1 MKRTIAILAVVA
13 IMGIAAYS
21 LIAETGPETGIQT
34 SDFETS
40 ENFEPSRLFDG
51 LDGQADV
58 IYLLANSSVIFG
70 PDPNGRSEEITFAG
84 LVTVPKWP
92 MENFGRRTLP
102 DGRQQIDIE
111 LVQSD
116 LTGESYLMGG
126 PIVLGEHP
134 DLRSTGT
141 ITERPDF
148 GKTRYALASNDSAQ
162 TRTST
167 DDDSSKS
174 AADDSTDS
182 ATANANEDTTT
193 ADDGE
198 EVPADFV
205 VRRKVLLTTAKGVL
219 YNETAVPVKGRVNS
233 IPPVVFADTPTGV
246 NVFRGMELPVALLD
260 QTGNVNGWFYS
271 KAHMAYAVK
280 PNAVERG
287 SVTGTVAIRVDGEV
301 ENVTVSGPVELHHG
315 KPANSMRQETTIEVL
330 VMALRGHSE
339 LLGGDIMISEGFSDR
354 DRFSAGE
361 LVWYGEQGQSN
372 FDLFVDVY
380 TPSAKLYNR
389 EGFSLTGNVEGKGT
403 VGSVGA
409 GNLRL
414 PLVSTSG
421 KISGEGA
428 TGLFDESEQLAAE
441 IVGVELQLK
450 ERT

>member
-1 MKRTIAILAVVA
+1 MKRLAMCLCVVA
-13 IMGIAAYS
+13 IVGLAAFS
-21 LIAETGPETGIQT
+21 TTAEPESTTPETDIQT
-34 SDFETS
+34 SDFAQGDKFDS
-40 ENFEPSRLFDG
+40 SQLFDG
-51 LDGQADV
+51 LDGQPDV

-70 PDPNGRSEEITFAG
+70 PDPNARSEEITFAG

-92 MENFGRRTLP
+92 MEGFGRRTLP

-126 PIVLGEHP
+126 AIILGEHP

-148 GKTRYALASNDSAQ
+148 GKTRYALASNDASQ
-162 TRTST
+162 TST
-167 DDDSSKS
+167 STQSDSDGPK
-174 AADDSTDS
+174 ADSNDSTDS
-182 ATANANEDTTT
+182 TVDS
-193 ADDGE
+193 DDE

-233 IPPVVFADTPTGV
+233 IPPVVFSDTPTGV

-280 PNAVERG
+280 PTAVERATM
-287 SVTGTVAIRVDGEV
+287 TGTVAIRVDGNV

-315 KPANSMRQETTIEVL
+315 KPANTLRQETPIEML

-361 LVWYGEQGQSN
+361 LVWYGEQGQSKL
-372 FDLFVDVY
+372 DLFLDIY

-389 EGFSLTGNVEGKGT
+389 DGFAVEGAVQIDGGGT
-403 VGSVGA
+403 SIGK

-414 PLVSTSG
+414 PLVNTSG
-421 KISGEGA
+421 TVTSEA
-428 TGLFDESEQLAAE
+428 STELYDESEQLVAE
-441 IVGVELQLK
+441 IVGMDFRIK
-450 ERT
+450 ERS

>member
-1 MKRTIAILAVVA
+1 MNRVFVTLILVAVV
-13 IMGIAAYS
+13 GAAFT
-21 LIAETGPETGIQT
+21 LGAAPNGDVQTAEFKQAD
-34 SDFETS
+34 SFQ
-40 ENFEPSRLFDG
+40 PSPLFDG
-51 LDGQADV
+51 LNGDPDV

-92 MENFGRRTLP
+92 MQGFGRRTLP

-148 GKTRYALASNDSAQ
+148 GRTRLALASETTQ
-162 TRTST
+162 TST
-167 DDDSSKS
+167 SPSES
-174 AADDSTDS
+174 
-182 ATANANEDTTT
+182 TTT
-193 ADDGE
+193 TEEE

-219 YNETAVPVKGRVNS
+219 YNETAVPVKGRINS
-233 IPPVVFADTPTGV
+233 IPPVVFNDTPTGV

-260 QTGNVNGWFYS
+260 QSGSVNGWFYS

-287 SVTGTVAIRVDGEV
+287 SVTGTVQIRVDGKT
-301 ENVTVSGPVELHHG
+301 ENVAVSGPIEFHHG
-315 KPANSMRQETTIEVL
+315 APASTMRQETPIEVL
-330 VMALRGHSE
+330 VLALRGHSE
-339 LLGGDIMISEGFSDR
+339 LLGGDIMVSEGFSDR
-354 DRFSAGE
+354 ERFSAGE
-361 LVWYGEQGQSN
+361 LAWYGDQGTSN

-380 TPSAKLYNR
+380 TPSSKLYNR
-389 EGFSLTGNVEGKGT
+389 DGFALTGNVTNGGQTGSIGK
-403 VGSVGA
+403 
-409 GNLRL
+409 GNLRI
-414 PLVSTSG
+414 PLVSTAGS
-421 KISGEGA
+421 ISGHGSI
-428 TGLFDESEQLAAE
+428 GLYDESEQLSAE
-441 IVGVELQLK
+441 IVGVDFQLK
-450 ERT
+450 ARS